1 MFISTKPKTKVI
13 KVKGI
18 SSSVLKNVKIHNFA
32 SLLLKNLSMEFTQE
46 KWFKSLYEGK
56 IRVSDVA
63 YQLKVTS
70 NKRKN
75 IYVTNKSNGKTFWP
89 TEPYFYHGSL
99 AAAKQAQG
107 RRDRRS

>member
-1 MFISTKPKTKVI
+1 
-13 KVKGI
+13 
-18 SSSVLKNVKIHNFA
+18 
-32 SLLLKNLSMEFTQE
+32 MEFTQE

-75 IYVTNKSNGKTFWP
+75 IYVTNKSNGKTGWTPCKRKNGELPVDLLIVTLSEKKACLTWLGHCFG
-89 TEPYFYHGSL
+89 FS
-99 AAAKQAQG
+99 
-107 RRDRRS
+107 